1 MIKLCVVTG
10 SRAEYGL
17 LFPLIRSI
25 MEDHDLKLQLLVTG
39 THLDTRFGL
48 DYREMKQDGIVI
60 DETVEMN
67 LASDSSY
74 GICRSMGLELIGIS
88 GAFERLNPDM
98 ILLLGDRYEIFTA
111 AGAAVICKIPI
122 AHIHGGELTQG
133 ACDDCMRHGITK
145 MSYLHF
151 TSTAEYRKR
160 VIQLGESP
168 DRVFYVGSLGIER
181 LKGLTLLTK
190 EQLERSLN
198 IALPLPLSLVTYH
211 PATLEPATAAD
222 QFQPLLD
229 ALDSFP
235 GLFTVFTGSN
245 SDTGGNQVNE
255 MASSYARLHPE
266 RAVYIS
272 SLGSLRYLSLMSLS
286 RLVIGNSSS
295 GILEAP
301 AFHVPTVDIGS
312 RQKGRIKPDSVI
324 SCEASAE
331 SIRNAISQAINLDM
345 KHHVSHNP
353 YDCPGT
359 SKKILS
365 CIKNAFEMGIHLDK
379 EFYDIDWRL

>member
-1 MIKLCVVTG
+1 
-10 SRAEYGL
+10 
-17 LFPLIRSI
+17 
-25 MEDHDLKLQLLVTG
+25 MEDHDFKLQLLVTG

-48 DYREMKQDGIVI
+48 DYQEMQQDGIII
-60 DETVEMN
+60 DEMVEMN

-74 GICRSMGLELIGIS
+74 GICKSMGLELIGIS
-88 GAFERLNPDM
+88 GAYERLKPDM

-111 AGAAVICKIPI
+111 ASAAVICKIPI

-133 ACDDCMRHGITK
+133 AYDDCMRHGITK

-151 TSTAEYRKR
+151 TSTEEYRKR

-168 DRVFYVGSLGIER
+168 DRVFNVGGLGIER
-181 LKGLTLLTK
+181 LKGLTLLSK
-190 EQLERSLN
+190 EALEKSFHT
-198 IALPLPLSLVTYH
+198 ALPSPLSLVTYH
-211 PATLEPATAAD
+211 PATLDPISVEN

-245 SDTGGNQVNE
+245 SDTGGNRVNE
-255 MASSYARLHPE
+255 MAISYARQHPE

-272 SLGSLRYLSLMSLS
+272 SLGSLRYLSLMSVS

-301 AFHVPTVDIGS
+301 AFKIPTVDIGL

-324 SCEASAE
+324 SCGTTAE
-331 SIRNAISQAINLDM
+331 NIRNAISQAMNQDL
-345 KHHVSHNP
+345 KHNALENP
-353 YDCPGT
+353 YDRPGT
-359 SKKILS
+359 SKKILT
-365 CIKNAFEMGIHLDK
+365 CIKEAFRTGIHLEK
-379 EFYDIDWRL
+379 EFYDIDWRM